1 MAQFIATTL
10 GSSTPVILAAL
21 AGVFAYRSGI
31 AHLGLEGLM
40 LIGAFVGVAV
50 AGETGS
56 IALATVAAIAVT
68 VAASALFWFVIGP
81 LGANQYIAGLGL
93 TLLGAGGTTFALE
106 AIYGS
111 RGSISSDHGLP
122 QTGQRNLRRAAGR
135 AVRAVDRRVAHAAV
149 GVRVVAAPSAHPL
162 RPASGRGG
170 GIPVRGEGGG
180 GQPWRI
186 RLGSLLIGGLLCA
199 LAGLELAL
207 GGLTI
212 FSPNMTSGRGYIAF
226 VAVVFGAAHPIG
238 AAAAGLF
245 FGFVDAV
252 GIQSQL
258 TFGDAVPGEAILG
271 LPFVLTIVAVVVS
284 GRLRKSRGR
293 SGRRIRRAAGR
304 VAAFVSACQPNRPDT
319 LT

>member
-1 MAQFIATTL
+1 VAQFIATTL

-40 LIGAFVGVAV
+40 LLGAFVGVAV
-50 AGETGS
+50 AERTGS
-56 IALATVAAIAVT
+56 VALAAPAAVAAT
-68 VAASALFWFVIGP
+68 VAASALFWLVIGP

-106 AIYGS
+106 AMYGS
-111 RGSISSDHGLP
+111 RGTISSDHGLP
-122 QTGQRNLRRAAGR
+122 QPVHGVTDGALSALSELSIVVWITPLLIVGSWIVLRRTRYGLRLAAAGEFPF
-135 AVRAVDRRVAHAAV
+135 AVKA
-149 GVRVVAAPSAHPL
+149 GN
-162 RPASGRGG
+162 GR
-170 GIPVRGEGGG
+170 
-180 GQPWRI
+180 PWRI
-186 RLGSLLIGGLLCA
+186 RLGSLLIGGAFCGF
-199 LAGLELAL
+199 AGLELAL

-226 VAVVFGAAHPIG
+226 VAVVFGAAHPLG

-245 FGFVDAV
+245 FGFVDAL

-258 TFGDAVPGEAILG
+258 EFGDAVPGEAILA

-284 GRLRKSRGR
+284 GRLRKADVDA
-293 SGRRIRRAAGR
+293 AAGFSELR
-304 VAAFVSACQPNRPDT
+304 DA
-319 LT
+319 

>member
-122 QTGQRNLRRAAGR
+122 QPVNGISDGPLVALSELSIVVWLTPLLVFGSWLLLRRTRYGLRLAAAGEFPF
-135 AVRAVDRRVAHAAV
+135 AVRA
-149 GVRVVAAPSAHPL
+149 
-162 RPASGRGG
+162 
-170 GIPVRGEGGG
+170 GG

-284 GRLRKSRGR
+284 GRLRRAEAEA
-293 SGRRIRRAAGR
+293 AAGFGELR
-304 VAAFVSACQPNRPDT
+304 DG
-319 LT
+319 